1 MDLKTLKYYYIPF
14 LNTFIIMKTNL
25 SLDYGT
31 GCSSNN
37 LPRLNC
43 NNLPLAT
50 ILYKSDKK
58 SSHSKLYR
66 LAPLCNKKA
75 CGVGIYN
82 IYYRD
87 TSFTLTMLLRI
98 KMTLIK
104 LRFSTKIKN
113 VTLKAQSSLGA
124 HKTQTDGVPLLATLI
139 SMATNRCCHLNCQLK
154 LKVTTCPV

>member
-1 MDLKTLKYYYIPF
+1 
-14 LNTFIIMKTNL
+14 MKTNL

-31 GCSSNN
+31 CCSCNN

-82 IYYRD
+82 TYYRD
-87 TSFTLTMLLRI
+87 TKFYI
-98 KMTLIK
+98 NYA
-104 LRFSTKIKN
+104 TKNQNDTYKI
-113 VTLKAQSSLGA
+113 TF
-124 HKTQTDGVPLLATLI
+124 
-139 SMATNRCCHLNCQLK
+139 
-154 LKVTTCPV
+154 